1 MAVTLRNG
9 ASLTRRRF
17 LATAASSAAITA
29 VGGIAKPY
37 LSRADDRPVIT
48 HGIQSGDVSTD
59 SGVVWARADRP
70 VAHAGRGRDHR
81 QLQEY
86 PQRRLR
92 RCAAGDRLHRQ
103 GADRGPAGRAGHVLS
118 HPVPGSFV
126 SDGAERAAG
135 RALSHRAERPPLD
148 LVRLVGR
155 YRGLGHR
162 RGARRH
168 AHLRDHG
175 EMPAGFLHPF
185 RRPHLCRLPD
195 PRGAEA
201 SERRD
206 LEEHRHRGEIQ
217 GGADARGLSRQ
228 LQIQPARP
236 EPARVQCRCADVRAM
251 GRSRGHQ

>member
-1 MAVTLRNG
+1 MAVSMRIG

-70 VAHAGRGRDHR
+70 SRMLVEVATSDSFRNIRSAVFVDA
-81 QLQEY
+81 LPET
-86 PQRRLR
+86 
-92 RCAAGDRLHRQ
+92 DFHRQ
-103 GADRGPAGRAGHVLS
+103 GADRGSAGRAGHVLS
-118 HPVPGSFV
+118 HPLPGSFV

-135 RALSHRAERPPLD
+135 RALSYRAERPPLD

-175 EMPAGFLHPF
+175 EMPAGLLHPF

-195 PRGAEA
+195 PRGADA
-201 SERRD
+201 SERRN

-217 GGADARGLSRQ
+217 GGADARRFSRQ
-228 LQIQPARP
+228 LQIQPHRP
-236 EPARVQCRCADVRAM
+236 EPARVQCRRADVRAM